1 MLEKL
6 KKANKDIEILSVF
19 DDSFKLFGEVLK
31 YDTKEIVAEGKK
43 LEMPEAVIYKPSLDA
58 FEKLSVTKEIAK
70 DVFGYLPM
78 QAGVCYGHASMMN
91 ATEWHTSTE
100 INIAITDMVLILGN
114 RWNIKDN
121 KIDSSE
127 FKAFFVPEGTVVE
140 LYATTLHYCPS
151 QTSDFGFIC
160 AVYLPTGT
168 NTDLEEEPTDKRIT
182 AKSKWLLAHVE
193 NEAKIKQGA
202 VAGITGKNYK
212 IEY

>member
-1 MLEKL
+1 MILTKKEAEKIFHSPIFSGV
-6 KKANKDIEILSVF
+6 DIER
-19 DDSFKLFGEVLK
+19 
-31 YDTKEIVAEGKK
+31 A
-43 LEMPEAVIYKPSLDA
+43 LEA

-114 RWNIKDN
+114 RWNIADN
-121 KIDSSE
+121 KIDSSS
-127 FKAFFVPEGTVVE
+127 FKAFFVPEGKVVE

-151 QTSDFGFIC
+151 QTSDDGFIC
-160 AVYLPTGT
+160 AVYLPEGT
-168 NTDLEEEPTDKRIT
+168 NTALEAEPADKRIT
-182 AKSKWLLAHVE
+182 AKNKWLLAHVE

-202 VAGITGKNYK
+202 VAGITGINYK
-212 IEY
+212 IAY

>member
-6 KKANKDIEILSVF
+6 KKANKNIEIISVF
-19 DDSFKLFGEVLK
+19 DDSFKLYGNVLDYDAKEV
-31 YDTKEIVAEGKK
+31 VREGKK
-43 LEMPEAVIYKPSLDA
+43 LEMPEAVIYKPSLEA
-58 FEKLSVTKEIAK
+58 FEKLSVTKEIAN
-70 DVFGYLPM
+70 DIFGYLPM

-114 RWNIKDN
+114 RWDIVDD
-121 KIDSSE
+121 KIDSSS

-151 QTSDFGFIC
+151 QTSDDGFIC
-160 AVYLPTGT
+160 AVYLPEGT
-168 NTDLEEEPTDKRIT
+168 NTALEEEPIDKRIT
-182 AKSKWLLAHVE
+182 AKNKWLLAHVD

-202 VAGITGKNYK
+202 VPGITGINYK
-212 IEY
+212 IVY

>member
-6 KKANKDIEILSVF
+6 KKVNNDIEILSVF
-19 DDSFKLFGEVLK
+19 DDAFKIYGEVLK
-31 YDTKEIVAEGKK
+31 YDTTEIVAEGKK

-70 DVFGYLPM
+70 NVYGYLPM

-91 ATEWHTSTE
+91 ATEWHTATE

-114 RWNIKDN
+114 RWNIVDN
-121 KIDSSE
+121 KIDSSS
-127 FKAFFVPEGTVVE
+127 FKAFFVPEGTAVE

-151 QTSDFGFIC
+151 QVSDFGFIC
-160 AVYLPTGT
+160 AVVLPEGT
-168 NTDLEEEPTDKRIT
+168 NTALTEEPTDKRIT
-182 AKSKWLLAHVE
+182 AKNKWLLAHVD

-202 VAGITGKNYK
+202 VPGITGINYEIK
-212 IEY
+212 Y